1 MVEGNVIRI
10 SIPPLSEERR
20 IEITKIA
27 AKYAE
32 NARIAARNIRRDYI
46 ESVRKLQ
53 KNAEISE
60 DQKHNDETSI
70 QDITDE
76 IIKKIDDILSVKE
89 KEILEN

>member
-32 NARIAARNIRRDYI
+32 NARIA
-46 ESVRKLQ
+46 VRIF
-53 KNAEISE
+53 E
-60 DQKHNDETSI
+60 
-70 QDITDE
+70 E
-76 IIKKIDDILSVKE
+76 II
-89 KEILEN
+89 